1 MTTATA
7 TATSADLAQF
17 IDRARDAVKAY
28 KASLSIEALFGEIDL
43 APLEDARE
51 ALGSLR
57 DFGVTNPGTRTAL
70 DTGEGRLSVNGIDAW
85 EAIVAGCGIKGGTA
99 HVRKGKMANVKAAG
113 KAIMTAK

>member
-7 TATSADLAQF
+7 TSTDLAQF
-17 IDRARDAVKAY
+17 ITRARDAVKAY
-28 KASLSIEALFGEIDL
+28 KASLSIDMLIGDGNYDALEK
-43 APLEDARE
+43 ARL
-51 ALGSLR
+51 ALGALR
-57 DFGVTNPGTRTAL
+57 EYGEANPGTRTAL

-85 EAIVAGCGIKGGTA
+85 EAIVSGCGIKGGTA